1 MSSIGAS
8 KAAGVTVCVASG
20 LGDACQHQVEA
31 VEGRDEQFGPKEWG
45 LD

>member
-8 KAAGVTVCVASG
+8 KAFGVAVCVASG

-31 VEGRDEQFGPKEWG
+31 AKGKNEQFGPRKWG

>member
-8 KAAGVTVCVASG
+8 KAFGVTVCVASG
-20 LGDACQHQVEA
+20 LGHACQHQAEA
-31 VEGRDEQFGPKEWG
+31 VKGRNEQFGIGKWG